1 MKKIKKI
8 LVICRIVSYC
18 GEIVHYGVMLAR
30 QFSAELFVMN
40 VIYNPFGIKGWN
52 LPLPS
57 LAEDYRKLIEKTSKD
72 LHDIVT
78 LEKQQGM
85 AIRELILEGK
95 PLDVIL
101 KVIRE
106 EEIDL
111 LVLPAHEETR
121 LEHFFFGRDN
131 DDLIRKMPCS
141 ILLVKSEP
149 ERIVEKEE
157 QEAEETNEE

>member
-1 MKKIKKI
+1 MKNIKKV

-18 GEIVHYGVMLAR
+18 GDIVHYGVRIAR
-30 QFSAELFVMN
+30 QFSAKLFVMN
-40 VIYNPFGIKGWN
+40 VVYNPFGIKGWN

-72 LHDIVT
+72 LHNIVA

-85 AIRELILEGK
+85 AIQELIREGK
-95 PLDVIL
+95 PLDEIM

-106 EEIDL
+106 EKIDL

-121 LEHFFFGRDN
+121 LEHFLFSRDN

-141 ILLVKSEP
+141 ILLIKSEP
-149 ERIVEKEE
+149 ERIVENEE
-157 QEAEETNEE
+157 QEGKEAYAE

>member
-1 MKKIKKI
+1 MKNVKKI

-30 QFSAELFVMN
+30 QLRAELFVMN

-57 LAEDYRKLIEKTSKD
+57 LAEDYRKLIEKTGKD
-72 LHDIVT
+72 LHDIVA
-78 LEKQQGM
+78 LERQQGM
-85 AIRELILEGK
+85 IIRELIREGK
-95 PLDVIL
+95 PFDETL
-101 KVIRE
+101 KVIWE
-106 EEIDL
+106 EKIDL

-121 LEHFFFGRDN
+121 LEHFFFSRDN
-131 DDLIRKMPCS
+131 EDLVRKMPCS

-157 QEAEETNEE
+157 QEGEETNEE